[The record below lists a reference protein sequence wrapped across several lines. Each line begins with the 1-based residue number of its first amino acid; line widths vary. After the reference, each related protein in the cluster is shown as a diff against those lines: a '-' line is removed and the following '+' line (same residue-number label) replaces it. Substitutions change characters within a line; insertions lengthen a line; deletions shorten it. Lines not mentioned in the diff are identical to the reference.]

1 MSEIHLKKHQI
12 DQKSSFRKWVG
23 FPARSPVPARGA
35 RGTIVSATGS
45 GKTIMAAASALE
57 CFPHGRILVTV
68 PTLDLLVQTA
78 QAWRTVG
85 HRSPMAAVCSLEND
99 PVLNELGVRTTTN
112 PIQLA
117 LWAGRGPV
125 IVFATYASLVDRE
138 DYAALQDQER
148 PYGPWQNSGNG
159 KTRKKTR
166 GPLEAALT
174 GGERLYGQQMAPF
187 DLAIVD
193 EAHGT
198 AGDLGRPWAAIHDNT
213 RIPADF
219 RLYLTAT
226 PRILAAA
233 RPQKGADGQ
242 ELEIASMA
250 DDPDGTYGAW
260 LAELG
265 LSEAIE
271 REILAGFEIDVLE
284 IRDPSPVLGES
295 EEARRGRRLALLQT
309 ALLEH
314 AAAYNLRTVM
324 TFHQKVEE
332 AAAFADKL
340 PETAAALY
348 VNDASDDDLAAA
360 DKLPKSSV
368 NARFYEL
375 EAGRHVPPD
384 RVWSAWLCG
393 DHLVTER
400 REVLRQFA
408 GGIDAADRRV
418 HRAFLA
424 SVRVLGEG
432 VDITG
437 DRGVEAICFAD
448 TRGSQVEIV
457 QNIGRALR
465 LNKDGSTKIARII
478 VPVFLEPGEDPTD
491 MVASA
496 SFRPLVAVLQG
507 LRSHDERL
515 VEQLASRALT
525 SGQRKVHVR
534 RDANGQII
542 GAGGE
547 GDGEDQEQD
556 DTDAA
561 AESALLHFSSPRD
574 TATIAAFLRTRV
586 YRPESLVWLE
596 GYQALIRWR
605 KENEITGLYAVP
617 YDVEAEVGVTK
628 DFPLGRWVH
637 QQRKALRAGELEERR
652 KTLLDAPEAGMVWE
666 PGEEAWETKLAALRS
681 YRRAMGHL
689 APRQDAVWGEGDAM
703 VPVGQHAANLRR
715 KGGLGK
721 DAERA
726 AERAQQLAAIDE
738 DWNCP
743 WPLDWQ
749 RHYRVLADL
758 VDADGVLPAIQPGVL
773 FEGDDLGKWLAR
785 QREASTWAQLSA
797 EQQERLSQL
806 GVKPLEAPSPAPSAK
821 RAANGQSKAEQAFHR
836 GLAALTQWVEREG
849 AHRPAPRGH
858 SEQIAVDGEAEPVTV
873 KLGVWVSNT
882 KSRWDKLTPEQ
893 QAALAALGVP
903 WAKAAVPAPSG
914 GPAPVRDAPV
924 QPAPS
929 GEQAQEYP
937 DQGDP
942 VTAEERET
950 SRGTARARRMNEL
963 MRKHTKAEL
972 LRMAYAGGLVNHN
985 SPEKWRKD
993 EIASTVVDTEFRTAD
1008 RAAPARPA
1016 SATARPVPAQPL
1028 PLPQQDHHDEC
1039 DKSVYEGGTCTCDL
1053 IEQYG
1058 PPSERD
1064 DY

>member
-1 MSEIHLKKHQI
+1 MSRIPLKKHQV
-12 DQKSSFRKWVG
+12 DQKSAFRRWVG
-23 FPARSPVPARGA
+23 FPARSSVPPRGA

-57 CFPHGRILVTV
+57 CFPNGRILVTV

-78 QAWRTVG
+78 QAWRAVG
-85 HRSPMAAVCSLEND
+85 HRSPMVAVCSLEND

-117 LWAGRGPV
+117 LWAGHGPV

-138 DYAALQDQER
+138 DFDDPTGQGR
-148 PYGPWQNSGNG
+148 
-159 KTRKKTR
+159 TR

-174 GGERLYGQQMAPF
+174 GGDRLYGQRMDGF
-187 DLAIVD
+187 SLAIVD

-198 AGDLGRPWAAIHDNT
+198 AGDLGRPWAAIHDNA

-226 PRILAAA
+226 PRILAAP
-233 RPQKGADGQ
+233 RPQKGADGR
-242 ELEIASMA
+242 ELEIASMD
-250 DDPDGTYGAW
+250 DDPDGTYGSW

-271 REILAGFEIDVLE
+271 REILAPFEIDVLE

-332 AAAFADKL
+332 AMAFAEKM
-340 PETAAALY
+340 PETAAELY

-360 DKLPKSSV
+360 FRLPKSSID
-368 NARFYEL
+368 AEFYEL

-393 DHLVTER
+393 DHLVSER

-408 GGIDAADRRV
+408 NGIDASGRRV

-437 DRGVEAICFAD
+437 ERGVEAICFAD

-465 LNKDGSTKIARII
+465 PNRDGTTKVARII
-478 VPVFLEPGEDPTD
+478 VPVFLQPGEDPTD

-525 SGQRKVHVR
+525 HGQRKVHLR
-534 RDANGQII
+534 RDEDGRIV
-542 GAGGE
+542 GADGE
-547 GDGEDQEQD
+547 VGEDQEHD
-556 DTDAA
+556 DTDTA

-574 TATIAAFLRTRV
+574 AATIAAFLRTRV

-596 GYQALIRWR
+596 GYQALLRWR
-605 KENEITGLYAVP
+605 AENEITGVYAVP
-617 YDVEAEVGVTK
+617 YDVEVEVSVTK
-628 DFPLGRWVH
+628 AFPLGRWVH
-637 QQRKALRAGELEERR
+637 QQRKALRAGELDPRR
-652 KTLLDAPEAGMVWE
+652 KELLDAPEAGMVWE
-666 PGEEAWETKLAALRS
+666 PGEEAWENKLAALRS
-681 YRRAMGHL
+681 YRRATGHL
-689 APRQDAVWGEGDAM
+689 APRQDAVWGEGEAM
-703 VPVGQHAANLRR
+703 VPVGQHMANLRR
-715 KGGLGK
+715 KGAKNGLGK
-721 DAERA
+721 DPKRAEQRA
-726 AERAQQLAAIDE
+726 AQLTAIDP
-738 DWNCP
+738 DWDCP

-749 RHYRVLADL
+749 RHYRVLTDL
-758 VDADGVLPAIQPGVL
+758 VDADGHLPDIAPGVL
-773 FEGDDLGKWLAR
+773 MDGDDIGRWLQR
-785 QREASTWAQLSA
+785 QKQPGTWAQLST
-797 EQQERLSQL
+797 EQQERLSRL
-806 GVKPLEAPSPAPSAK
+806 GIKPLEEPSPAPPARRGTKSP
-821 RAANGQSKAEQAFHR
+821 SKAQQAFQR
-836 GLAALTQWVEREG
+836 GLAALARWVEREG
-849 AHRPAPRGH
+849 AHRPVPRGH
-858 SEQIAVDGEAEPVTV
+858 SEEIVVDGETEPVAV

-882 KSRWDKLTPEQ
+882 KSRRDRLTQEQ
-893 QAALAALGVP
+893 LDALRELGVE
-903 WAKAAVPAPSG
+903 WA
-914 GPAPVRDAPV
+914 
-924 QPAPS
+924 
-929 GEQAQEYP
+929 
-937 DQGDP
+937 
-942 VTAEERET
+942 
-950 SRGTARARRMNEL
+950 
-963 MRKHTKAEL
+963 
-972 LRMAYAGGLVNHN
+972 
-985 SPEKWRKD
+985 
-993 EIASTVVDTEFRTAD
+993 
-1008 RAAPARPA
+1008 
-1016 SATARPVPAQPL
+1016 
-1028 PLPQQDHHDEC
+1028 
-1039 DKSVYEGGTCTCDL
+1039 
-1053 IEQYG
+1053 
-1058 PPSERD
+1058 
-1064 DY
+1064 

>member
-1 MSEIHLKKHQI
+1 MSRIPLKEHQV

-23 FPARSPVPARGA
+23 FPARSSVPAQGA

-57 CFPHGRILVTV
+57 CFPGGRILVTV
-68 PTLDLLVQTA
+68 PTLDLLAQTA
-78 QAWRTVG
+78 QAWRLVG
-85 HRSPMAAVCSLEND
+85 HTAPMVAVCSLEND
-99 PVLNELGVRTTTN
+99 AVLNSLGVRTTTN

-117 LWAGRGPV
+117 LWAGHGPV

-138 DYAALQDQER
+138 DIDAPVGQ
-148 PYGPWQNSGNG
+148 
-159 KTRKKTR
+159 RKVR
-166 GPLEAALT
+166 GPLEAALA
-174 GGERLYGQQMAPF
+174 GGERLYGQQMDRF

-198 AGDLGRPWAAIHDNT
+198 AGDLGRPWAAIHDNS

-233 RPQKGADGQ
+233 RPQKGADGREV
-242 ELEIASMA
+242 ELATMS
-250 DDPDGTYGAW
+250 DDPEGTYGAW

-332 AAAFADKL
+332 ARAFADKL

-348 VNDASDDDLAAA
+348 LNDASDDDLAKA
-360 DKLPKSSV
+360 DKLPASSID
-368 NARFYEL
+368 AEFYEL

-393 DHLVTER
+393 DHLVSER
-400 REVLRQFA
+400 REALRQFA
-408 GGIDAADRRV
+408 NGIDAAGRRV

-437 DRGVEAICFAD
+437 ERGVEAICFAD

-478 VPVFLEPGEDPTD
+478 VPVFLEANEDPND

-525 SGQRKVHVR
+525 SGKRKVHVK
-534 RDANGQII
+534 RDDDGRIV

-547 GDGEDQEQD
+547 GEGEDQEDD
-556 DTDAA
+556 DTQAA
-561 AESALLHFSSPRD
+561 AEAALLHFSSPRD
-574 TATIAAFLRTRV
+574 AATIAAFLRTRV

-605 KENEITGLYAVP
+605 AENEITGVHAVP
-617 YDVEAEVGVTK
+617 YDVEVEVGVTK
-628 DFPLGRWVH
+628 AFPLGRWVH
-637 QQRKALRAGELEERR
+637 MQRKALRAGELEERR

-666 PGEEAWETKLAALRS
+666 PGEEAWENKLAALRS
-681 YRRAMGHL
+681 YRRATGHL
-689 APRQDAVWGEGDAM
+689 APRQDAVWGEGEAM
-703 VPVGQHAANLRR
+703 VPVGQHMANLRR

-721 DAERA
+721 DPKRA
-726 AERAQQLAAIDE
+726 AQRAQQLTAIDP
-738 DWNCP
+738 DWDCP

-758 VDADGVLPAIQPGVL
+758 VDADGVLPYIAPGVV
-773 FEGDDLGKWLAR
+773 FEGDDVGKWR
-785 QREASTWAQLSA
+785 WRHQEPGTWAQLLP
-797 EQQERLSQL
+797 EQRERLTAL
-806 GVKPLEAPSPAPSAK
+806 GINAPAAPSPAPAAVGAAKGSAK
-821 RAANGQSKAEQAFHR
+821 AQQAFQR
-836 GLAALTQWVEREG
+836 GLAALAQWVEREG
-849 AHRPAPRGH
+849 VDRPVPRGH
-858 SEQIAVDGEAEPVTV
+858 GEETVIDGEAEPVIV
-873 KLGVWVSNT
+873 KLGVWISNT
-882 KSRWDKLTPEQ
+882 KSRRDRLTADQ
-893 QAALAALGVP
+893 LAALAALGMD
-903 WAKAAVPAPSG
+903 WAGPVPAI
-914 GPAPVRDAPV
+914 
-924 QPAPS
+924 
-929 GEQAQEYP
+929 E
-937 DQGDP
+937 
-942 VTAEERET
+942 
-950 SRGTARARRMNEL
+950 
-963 MRKHTKAEL
+963 
-972 LRMAYAGGLVNHN
+972 
-985 SPEKWRKD
+985 
-993 EIASTVVDTEFRTAD
+993 
-1008 RAAPARPA
+1008 AAPAQPA
-1016 SATARPVPAQPL
+1016 AIEAAPRKR
-1028 PLPQQDHHDEC
+1028 DHHDEC
-1039 DKSVYEGGTCTCDL
+1039 DKALHEGGTCTCDL

>member
-1 MSEIHLKKHQI
+1 MISLREHQVA
-12 DQKSSFRKWVG
+12 QKASFRKWVG
-23 FPARSPVPARGA
+23 FPARSSVPPHGA

-45 GKTIMAAASALE
+45 GKTFTAAACALE
-57 CFPHGRILVTV
+57 SFPDGRILVTV

-78 QAWRTVG
+78 QAWRLVG
-85 HRSPMAAVCSLEND
+85 HRAPMVAVCSLEND
-99 PVLNELGVRTTTN
+99 AVLKSLGVRTTTN

-117 LWAGRGPV
+117 LWAGSGPV
-125 IVFATYASLVDRE
+125 VVFATYASLVDRE
-138 DYAALQDQER
+138 DIDAPVGQ
-148 PYGPWQNSGNG
+148 
-159 KTRKKTR
+159 RKVR
-166 GPLEAALT
+166 GPLEAALA
-174 GGERLYGQQMAPF
+174 GGDRLYGQQMSGF

-198 AGDLGRPWAAIHDNT
+198 AGDLGRPWAAIHDNA

-233 RPQKGADGQ
+233 RPQKGAEGQ
-242 ELEIASMA
+242 EVELATMA

-314 AAAYNLRTVM
+314 AAAWNLRTVM

-332 AAAFADKL
+332 AAAFAEKL
-340 PETAAALY
+340 PETAAELY
-348 VNDASDDDLAAA
+348 MNDASDDDLAAA
-360 DKLPKSSV
+360 DKLPKSSID
-368 NARFYEL
+368 AEFYEL

-393 DHLVTER
+393 DHLVSER

-408 GGIDAADRRV
+408 NGIDAAGRRV

-437 DRGVEAICFAD
+437 ERGVDSICFAD

-465 LNKDGSTKIARII
+465 LNRDGSTKVARII
-478 VPVFLEPGEDPTD
+478 VPVFLEPNEDPTD

-525 SGQRKVHVR
+525 SGKRKVHLQ
-534 RDANGQII
+534 RDEDGRIV

-574 TATIAAFLRTRV
+574 AATIAAFLRTRV

-596 GYQALIRWR
+596 GYQALLRWR
-605 KENEITGLYAVP
+605 AENQITGVYAVP
-617 YDVEAEVGVTK
+617 YDVEVEVGVTK

-652 KTLLDAPEAGMVWE
+652 KTLLDAEEAGMVWE
-666 PGEEAWETKLAALRS
+666 PGEEAWESKLAALRS
-681 YRRAMGHL
+681 YHRATRHM
-689 APRQDAVWGEGDAM
+689 APRQDQVWGEGEAM
-703 VPVGQHAANLRR
+703 VPVGQHLANLRR

-721 DAERA
+721 DPERA
-726 AERAQQLAAIDE
+726 AARAAQLAAIDP
-738 DWNCP
+738 DWDCP

-749 RHYRVLADL
+749 RHYRVLADM

-773 FEGDDLGKWLAR
+773 FEGDDLGRWLAR
-785 QREASTWAQLSA
+785 QREASTWAQLST
-797 EQQERLSQL
+797 EQQERLSRL
-806 GVKPLEAPSPAPSAK
+806 GVQPLEAPSPAPTAPRSTKGPNKAQ
-821 RAANGQSKAEQAFHR
+821 AAFQR

-849 AHRPAPRGH
+849 HRPVPRGH
-858 SEQIAVDGEAEPVTV
+858 SEEIAVDGETEPVTV
-873 KLGVWVSNT
+873 KLGIWVSNT
-882 KSRWDKLTPEQ
+882 RARRDKLT
-893 QAALAALGVP
+893 
-903 WAKAAVPAPSG
+903 
-914 GPAPVRDAPV
+914 
-924 QPAPS
+924 
-929 GEQAQEYP
+929 QAQL
-937 DQGDP
+937 D
-942 VTAEERET
+942 ALREL
-950 SRGTARARRMNEL
+950 GMQWA
-963 MRKHTKAEL
+963 
-972 LRMAYAGGLVNHN
+972 
-985 SPEKWRKD
+985 
-993 EIASTVVDTEFRTAD
+993 
-1008 RAAPARPA
+1008 
-1016 SATARPVPAQPL
+1016 
-1028 PLPQQDHHDEC
+1028 
-1039 DKSVYEGGTCTCDL
+1039 
-1053 IEQYG
+1053 
-1058 PPSERD
+1058 
-1064 DY
+1064 

>member
-1 MSEIHLKKHQI
+1 MSRIPLKKHQI

-23 FPARSPVPARGA
+23 FPTRSSVPPQGA

-45 GKTIMAAASALE
+45 GKTIMASACALE
-57 CFPHGRILVTV
+57 CFPEGRILVTV

-78 QAWRTVG
+78 QAWRAVG
-85 HRSPMAAVCSLEND
+85 HRSPMVAVCSLEND

-117 LWAGRGPV
+117 LWAGHGPV

-138 DYAALQDQER
+138 DFDAMSQGR
-148 PYGPWQNSGNG
+148 V
-159 KTRKKTR
+159 R
-166 GPLEAALT
+166 GPLEAALA
-174 GGERLYGQQMAPF
+174 GGERLYGQRMDGF
-187 DLAIVD
+187 SLAIID
-193 EAHGT
+193 EAHST
-198 AGDLGRPWAAIHDNT
+198 AGDLGRPWAAIHNNV

-226 PRILAAA
+226 PRILASP
-233 RPQKGADGQ
+233 RPQKGADGH
-242 ELEIASMA
+242 ELEIATMGQDS
-250 DDPDGTYGAW
+250 DTYGPW

-295 EEARRGRRLALLQT
+295 EEAQRGRRLALLQT

-314 AAAYNLRTVM
+314 AAKWNLRTVM

-332 AAAFADKL
+332 AAAFAEKL
-340 PETAAALY
+340 PQTAAELY
-348 VNDASDDDLAAA
+348 VNDASNDDLAAA
-360 DKLPKSSV
+360 DRLPASSID
-368 NARFYEL
+368 AEFYEL

-393 DHLVTER
+393 DHLVAER

-408 GGIDAADRRV
+408 NGIDAAGRRV

-437 DRGVEAICFAD
+437 ERGVEAVCFAD

-465 LNKDGSTKIARII
+465 LNKDGSTKVARII
-478 VPVFLEPGEDPTD
+478 VPVFLEPNEDPTD

-525 SGQRKVHVR
+525 SGQRKVHIR
-534 RDANGQII
+534 RDEDGRIV
-542 GAGGE
+542 GAGSESAGE
-547 GDGEDQEQD
+547 GQGQD

-574 TATIAAFLRTRV
+574 AATIAAFLRTRV

-596 GYQALIRWR
+596 GYQALLRWR
-605 KENEITGLYAVP
+605 KENKITGLYAVP
-617 YDVEAEVGVTK
+617 YDVEVEVGTTK
-628 DFPLGRWVH
+628 AFPLGRWVH
-637 QQRKALRAGELEERR
+637 QQRKALRAGDLEERR
-652 KTLLDAPEAGMVWE
+652 KELLDAPEAGMVWE

-681 YRRAMGHL
+681 YRRATGHL
-689 APRQDAVWGEGDAM
+689 APRQDQVWGEGDGM
-703 VPVGQHAANLRR
+703 VPVGQHVANLRR

-726 AERAQQLAAIDE
+726 AERAEQLTAVDP
-738 DWNCP
+738 DWDCP

-758 VDADGVLPAIQPGVL
+758 VDADGVLPEIQPGVL
-773 FEGDDLGKWLAR
+773 MDGDDIGRWLER
-785 QREASTWAQLSA
+785 QSQPGNWAQLS
-797 EQQERLSQL
+797 EDQQERLSQL
-806 GVKPLEAPSPAPSAK
+806 GVKPVERPATAPAAPRSTK
-821 RAANGQSKAEQAFHR
+821 GPSKAQQSFQR

-849 AHRPAPRGH
+849 THRPVPRGH
-858 SEQIAVDGEAEPVTV
+858 AEEIAVDGEAEPVVV
-873 KLGVWVSNT
+873 KLGVWISNT
-882 KSRWDKLTPEQ
+882 KSRRDKLTAEQ
-893 QAALAALGVP
+893 RAALA
-903 WAKAAVPAPSG
+903 
-914 GPAPVRDAPV
+914 
-924 QPAPS
+924 
-929 GEQAQEYP
+929 E
-937 DQGDP
+937 
-942 VTAEERET
+942 
-950 SRGTARARRMNEL
+950 
-963 MRKHTKAEL
+963 
-972 LRMAYAGGLVNHN
+972 LRMEWA
-985 SPEKWRKD
+985 
-993 EIASTVVDTEFRTAD
+993 
-1008 RAAPARPA
+1008 
-1016 SATARPVPAQPL
+1016 
-1028 PLPQQDHHDEC
+1028 
-1039 DKSVYEGGTCTCDL
+1039 
-1053 IEQYG
+1053 
-1058 PPSERD
+1058 
-1064 DY
+1064 

>member
-1 MSEIHLKKHQI
+1 MPPQ
-12 DQKSSFRKWVG
+12 
-23 FPARSPVPARGA
+23 GA
-35 RGTIVSATGS
+35 RATIVSATGS
-45 GKTIMAAASALE
+45 GKTITAAACALE
-57 CFPHGRILVTV
+57 CFPSGRILVTV

-78 QAWRTVG
+78 QAWRLVG
-85 HRSPMAAVCSLEND
+85 HRAPMVAVCSLEND
-99 PVLNELGVRTTTN
+99 PVLNALGVRTTTN
-112 PIQLA
+112 AIQLA
-117 LWAGRGPV
+117 LWAGSGPV
-125 IVFATYASLVDRE
+125 VVFATYASLVDRE
-138 DYAALQDQER
+138 DIDARQGQ
-148 PYGPWQNSGNG
+148 Q
-159 KTRKKTR
+159 KVR
-166 GPLEAALT
+166 GPLEAALA
-174 GGERLYGQQMAPF
+174 GGERLYGQRMAGF

-226 PRILAAA
+226 PRILAAP
-233 RPQKGADGQ
+233 RPQKGTDGQ
-242 ELEIASMA
+242 EVELATMA
-250 DDPDGTYGAW
+250 DDPNGTYGAW
-260 LAELG
+260 IAELG

-332 AAAFADKL
+332 AGAFAEKL
-340 PETAAALY
+340 PETAAELY
-348 VNDASDDDLAAA
+348 RNDATDHDLAAA
-360 DKLPKSSV
+360 DKLPKSSID
-368 NARFYEL
+368 AEFYEL

-400 REVLRQFA
+400 REVIHQFA
-408 GGIDAADRRV
+408 GGIDAAGHRV

-437 DRGVEAICFAD
+437 ERGVEAVCFAD

-465 LNKDGSTKIARII
+465 LNKDGSTKVARII

-525 SGQRKVHVR
+525 SGKRKVHLQ
-534 RDANGQII
+534 RDEDGRIV

-547 GDGEDQEQD
+547 EDGEDQED

-574 TATIAAFLRTRV
+574 PATIAAFLRTRV

-596 GYQALIRWR
+596 GYQALLRWR
-605 KENEITGLYAVP
+605 KENQITGVYAVP
-617 YDVEAEVGVTK
+617 YDAEVEVGVTK

-652 KTLLDAPEAGMVWE
+652 KLLLDAPEAGMVWE
-666 PGEEAWETKLAALRS
+666 PGEEAWEAKLAMLRS

-689 APRQDAVWGEGDAM
+689 APRQDAVWGDPAGDGP
-703 VPVGQHAANLRR
+703 VPIGQHMANLRR
-715 KGGLGK
+715 KGAKNGLGK
-721 DAERA
+721 DPERA
-726 AERAQQLAAIDE
+726 AVRAAQLTQIDP

-743 WPLDWQ
+743 WPLNWQ

-758 VDADGVLPAIQPGVL
+758 VDADGHLPDIAPGVL
-773 FEGDDLGKWLAR
+773 FEGDDIGRWLKR
-785 QREASTWAQLSA
+785 QKNPGTWAQLLP
-797 EQQERLSQL
+797 EQQERLTQL
-806 GVKPLEAPSPAPSAK
+806 GVKPLEAPYAAPAADRTAK
-821 RAANGQSKAEQAFHR
+821 GPSKAQQAFQR
-836 GLAALTQWVEREG
+836 GLAALARWVEREG
-849 AHRPAPRGH
+849 HRPVPRGH
-858 SEQIAVDGEAEPVTV
+858 AEEIAVDGEAKPVPV
-873 KLGVWVSNT
+873 KLGVWLSNT
-882 KSRWDKLTPEQ
+882 KSRRDKLAAEQ
-893 QAALAALGVP
+893 LAALAALGMD
-903 WAKAAVPAPSG
+903 WA
-914 GPAPVRDAPV
+914 GPAPA
-924 QPAPS
+924 
-929 GEQAQEYP
+929 
-937 DQGDP
+937 
-942 VTAEERET
+942 AE
-950 SRGTARARRMNEL
+950 
-963 MRKHTKAEL
+963 
-972 LRMAYAGGLVNHN
+972 
-985 SPEKWRKD
+985 
-993 EIASTVVDTEFRTAD
+993 
-1008 RAAPARPA
+1008 AAP
-1016 SATARPVPAQPL
+1016 
-1028 PLPQQDHHDEC
+1028 E
-1039 DKSVYEGGTCTCDL
+1039 
-1053 IEQYG
+1053 
-1058 PPSERD
+1058 
-1064 DY
+1064 

>member
-1 MSEIHLKKHQI
+1 MSAIRLKEHQI
-12 DQKSSFRKWVG
+12 DQRSAFRKWVG
-23 FPARSPVPARGA
+23 FPARSSVPPQGA

-45 GKTIMAAASALE
+45 GKTITAAACALE
-57 CFPHGRILVTV
+57 SFADGRILVTV
-68 PTLDLLVQTA
+68 PTLDLLAQTA
-78 QAWRTVG
+78 QAWRLVG
-85 HRSPMAAVCSLEND
+85 HRAPMAAVCSLEND
-99 PVLNELGVRTTTN
+99 AVLNELGVRTTTN

-117 LWAGRGPV
+117 LWAGHGRV

-138 DYAALQDQER
+138 DVDAPVGQ
-148 PYGPWQNSGNG
+148 
-159 KTRKKTR
+159 RKVR
-166 GPLEAALT
+166 GPLETALA
-174 GGERLYGQQMAPF
+174 GGERLYGQRMDGF
-187 DLAIVD
+187 SLAIVD

-198 AGDLGRPWAAIHDNT
+198 AGDLGRPWAAIHDNQ

-242 ELEIASMA
+242 EAEIATMS
-250 DDPDGTYGAW
+250 DDPEGTYGAW

-295 EEARRGRRLALLQT
+295 EEAQRGRRLALLQT

-332 AAAFADKL
+332 ARAFADKL
-340 PETAAALY
+340 PETAAELY
-348 VNDASDDDLAAA
+348 MNDASDADLAAA
-360 DKLPKSSV
+360 DRLPKSSID
-368 NARFYEL
+368 AEFYEL

-393 DHLVTER
+393 DHLVSER
-400 REVLRQFA
+400 REALRQFA
-408 GGIDAADRRV
+408 NGIDAAGRRV

-437 DRGVEAICFAD
+437 ERGVEAICFAD

-465 LNKDGSTKIARII
+465 LNKDGSTKVARII

-525 SGQRKVHVR
+525 SGKRKVHVR
-534 RDANGQII
+534 RDEDGQIV

-547 GDGEDQEQD
+547 GDGEDQEED
-556 DTDAA
+556 DTQAA
-561 AESALLHFSSPRD
+561 AEAALLHFSSPRD
-574 TATIAAFLRTRV
+574 AATIAAFLRTRV

-605 KENEITGLYAVP
+605 AENEITGVHAVP
-617 YDVEAEVGVTK
+617 YDVEVQVGVTK

-666 PGEEAWETKLAALRS
+666 PGEEAWENKLAALRS
-681 YRRAMGHL
+681 YRRATGHL
-689 APRQDAVWGEGDAM
+689 APRQDAVWGEGQAM
-703 VPVGQHAANLRR
+703 VPIGQHLANLRR

-721 DAERA
+721 DVDRA
-726 AERAQQLAAIDE
+726 AERAQQLVAVDE
-738 DWNCP
+738 DWDCP

-773 FEGDDLGKWLAR
+773 FEGDDIGRWLER
-785 QREASTWAQLSA
+785 QKNPGTWAQLLP
-797 EQQERLSQL
+797 EQQERLTLL
-806 GVKPLEAPSPAPSAK
+806 GVQPVQAPTPAPAVTRTTK
-821 RAANGQSKAEQAFHR
+821 GPGKAQQAFQR

-849 AHRPAPRGH
+849 DRPVPRK
-858 SEQIAVDGEAEPVTV
+858 AVEILPDGTET
-873 KLGVWVSNT
+873 KLGIWYSNT
-882 KSRWDKLTPEQ
+882 KSRRDKLTVEQ
-893 QAALAALGVP
+893 LDALRELGIDWVG
-903 WAKAAVPAPSG
+903 AVPATG
-914 GPAPVRDAPV
+914 R
-924 QPAPS
+924 
-929 GEQAQEYP
+929 
-937 DQGDP
+937 
-942 VTAEERET
+942 
-950 SRGTARARRMNEL
+950 
-963 MRKHTKAEL
+963 
-972 LRMAYAGGLVNHN
+972 
-985 SPEKWRKD
+985 
-993 EIASTVVDTEFRTAD
+993 
-1008 RAAPARPA
+1008 
-1016 SATARPVPAQPL
+1016 
-1028 PLPQQDHHDEC
+1028 
-1039 DKSVYEGGTCTCDL
+1039 
-1053 IEQYG
+1053 
-1058 PPSERD
+1058 
-1064 DY
+1064 

>member
-1 MSEIHLKKHQI
+1 MSAIPLKEHQV
-12 DQKSSFRKWVG
+12 DQRAAFRRWVG
-23 FPARSPVPARGA
+23 FPARSSVPPQGA
-35 RGTIVSATGS
+35 RATIVSATGS
-45 GKTIMAAASALE
+45 GKTIMAAACALE
-57 CFPHGRILVTV
+57 SFADDRILVTV
-68 PTLDLLVQTA
+68 PTLDLLAQTA
-78 QAWRTVG
+78 QAWRLVG
-85 HRSPMAAVCSLEND
+85 HRAPMVAVCSLEND
-99 PVLNELGVRTTTN
+99 PLLNSLGVRTTTN

-117 LWAGRGPV
+117 LWAGHGPV
-125 IVFATYASLVDRE
+125 VVFATYASLVDRE
-138 DYAALQDQER
+138 DIDAPEGQ
-148 PYGPWQNSGNG
+148 
-159 KTRKKTR
+159 RKVR
-166 GPLEAALT
+166 GPLEAALA
-174 GGERLYGQQMAPF
+174 GGERLYGQRMDGF
-187 DLAIVD
+187 SLAIVD

-198 AGDLGRPWAAIHDNT
+198 AGDLGRPWAAIHDNQ

-226 PRILAAA
+226 PRILAAP

-242 ELEIASMA
+242 EVELATMS
-250 DDPDGTYGAW
+250 DDPNGTYGAW
-260 LAELG
+260 IAELG

-332 AAAFADKL
+332 AAAFAEKL
-340 PETAAALY
+340 PKTAAALY
-348 VNDASDDDLAAA
+348 VNDASDEDLAKAE
-360 DKLPKSSV
+360 KLPKSSID
-368 NARFYEL
+368 AEFYEL
-375 EAGRHVPPD
+375 EACRHVPPD

-393 DHLVTER
+393 DHLVSER

-408 GGIDAADRRV
+408 NGIDATGRRV

-437 DRGVEAICFAD
+437 ERGVEAVCFAD

-525 SGQRKVHVR
+525 SGKRKVHVR
-534 RDANGQII
+534 RDEEGRIV

-547 GDGEDQEQD
+547 GDGEEQEQD

-561 AESALLHFSSPRD
+561 AESALLHFSTPRD
-574 TATIAAFLRTRV
+574 AATIAAFLRTRV

-596 GYQALIRWR
+596 GYQALLRWR
-605 KENEITGLYAVP
+605 RENEITGLYAVP
-617 YDVEAEVGVTK
+617 YDVEVEVGVTK

-652 KTLLDAPEAGMVWE
+652 KILLDAPEAGMVWE
-666 PGEEAWETKLAALRS
+666 PGEEAWENKLAALRS
-681 YRRAMGHL
+681 YRRATGHL
-689 APRQDAVWGEGDAM
+689 APRQDAVWGEGEAM
-703 VPVGQHAANLRR
+703 VPVGQHMANLRR

-721 DAERA
+721 DPERA
-726 AERAQQLAAIDE
+726 AQRAKQLAAVDE

-758 VDADGVLPAIQPGVL
+758 VDVDGVLPAIEPGVL
-773 FEGDDLGKWLAR
+773 FEGDDIGRWLER
-785 QREASTWAQLSA
+785 QKNPGTWAQLLP
-797 EQQERLSQL
+797 EQQERLSKL
-806 GVKPLEAPSPAPSAK
+806 GVQPTEAPSPAPAAA
-821 RAANGQSKAEQAFHR
+821 RATKGPSKTQAAFQR
-836 GLAALTQWVEREG
+836 GLTALAQWVEREG
-849 AHRPAPRGH
+849 DRPVPRGH
-858 SEQIAVDGEAEPVTV
+858 SEEITVDGKEPVTV
-873 KLGVWVSNT
+873 KLGVWISNT
-882 KSRWDKLTPEQ
+882 KSRRDRLDTDQ
-893 QAALAALGVP
+893 LAALAKLGIE
-903 WAKAAVPAPSG
+903 WAK
-914 GPAPVRDAPV
+914 
-924 QPAPS
+924 
-929 GEQAQEYP
+929 
-937 DQGDP
+937 P
-942 VTAEERET
+942 VTI
-950 SRGTARARRMNEL
+950 
-963 MRKHTKAEL
+963 
-972 LRMAYAGGLVNHN
+972 
-985 SPEKWRKD
+985 PQ
-993 EIASTVVDTEFRTAD
+993 
-1008 RAAPARPA
+1008 AAPD
-1016 SATARPVPAQPL
+1016 SL
-1028 PLPQQDHHDEC
+1028 
-1039 DKSVYEGGTCTCDL
+1039 
-1053 IEQYG
+1053 
-1058 PPSERD
+1058 
-1064 DY
+1064 